1 MRKKTAKVSRIV
13 IKRRT
18 GNREKPG
25 RRVCARLT
33 ENPGIR
39 LEAGPLNR
47 AHLVADF
54 LHLQRKLGRRPVIG
68 DFLQHCH
75 TPKVLDRAF
84 GRPGWRRLIK
94 AVGKEALPKNSRSGL
109 TAEHLI
115 EDYLD
120 AEKSLGRK
128 PSYSHFHE
136 LHRHSMK
143 VLVRVFGKPGWTK
156 LRKAA
161 DKAMRKQFKE
171 QRLGSKAAV
180 GTTERAHAR
189 RAEAEILNEIRASYS
204 ALLKANRVLRRKTLS
219 RKALKQTW
227 KLRAQLNDL
236 FYEIGRAISVE
247 EAFQSVGRVER
258 SKTRHKKVARDIDAR
273 VA

>member
-1 MRKKTAKVSRIV
+1 MRKKTAKVSRV
-13 IKRRT
+13 VKKRRT
-18 GNREKPG
+18 GIRKKSV

-75 TPKVLDRAF
+75 TPKVLYRAF
-84 GRPGWRRLIK
+84 GKPGWRRLIK
-94 AVGKEALPKNSRSGL
+94 AAGKEALPKKSRSCL

-120 AEKSLGRK
+120 TEKSLGRK
-128 PSYSHFHE
+128 PRYAHFRA
-136 LHRHSMK
+136 LHRHSPK
-143 VLVRVFGKPGWTK
+143 VLVRVFGKPGWSR

-161 DKAMRKQFKE
+161 YKASGNNLRNSASDRKPRSE
-171 QRLGSKAAV
+171 RLKKQV
-180 GTTERAHAR
+180 RK
-189 RAEAEILNEIRASYS
+189 RAEAELLNEKRTVCRS
-204 ALLKANRVLRRKTLS
+204 
-219 RKALKQTW
+219 
-227 KLRAQLNDL
+227 
-236 FYEIGRAISVE
+236 GRARE
-247 EAFQSVGRVER
+247 
-258 SKTRHKKVARDIDAR
+258 T
-273 VA
+273 